1 MKHHFPEL
9 HMIHVHHTHHM
20 HHHNPGEGHW
30 ITDHSR
36 MVAFVLACLVAST
49 LVAVMASIKFYIST
63 GIWPLFG

>member
-9 HMIHVHHTHHM
+9 HMHHVHHTLA
-20 HHHNPGEGHW
+20 GEGWVTH
-30 ITDHSR
+30 HSR
-36 MVAFVLACLVAST
+36 MVAFVLACLIGSI